1 MNGLKRY
8 FNRDAAQTARKASLA
23 AAGLNIAEILI
34 LTPLIFLLAL
44 RPEALTPSA
53 PTRIAGVLVCV
64 LMLINNVLSIGN
76 GRLWNR
82 MLLQNDMLRD
92 ALAQVEALN
101 TRLRTQRH
109 DFLNHLQVVYS
120 FLEMDENAQ
129 ARRYIDALTGQ
140 MQVQSL
146 SVRTALPAVNA
157 LLQIKLPQCERH
169 GIDAVLRVTSDW
181 RAIPIAEWELCRVLG
196 NLVDNAMDALN
207 TSDRPSKRLELELG
221 FDGGFYTLCC
231 RNNGPAIEPGNLGRI
246 FNVGFSTKKEGR
258 GLGLGIV
265 KSIVEDAGGTVT
277 LRSDDQWTAFFC
289 RVPEKRG

>member
-92 ALAQVEALN
+92 ALP
-101 TRLRTQRH
+101 RSRR
-109 DFLNHLQVVYS
+109 S
-120 FLEMDENAQ
+120 IPGC
-129 ARRYIDALTGQ
+129 ARSGT
-140 MQVQSL
+140 
-146 SVRTALPAVNA
+146 
-157 LLQIKLPQCERH
+157 
-169 GIDAVLRVTSDW
+169 
-181 RAIPIAEWELCRVLG
+181 
-196 NLVDNAMDALN
+196 
-207 TSDRPSKRLELELG
+207 
-221 FDGGFYTLCC
+221 
-231 RNNGPAIEPGNLGRI
+231 I
-246 FNVGFSTKKEGR
+246 F
-258 GLGLGIV
+258 
-265 KSIVEDAGGTVT
+265 
-277 LRSDDQWTAFFC
+277 
-289 RVPEKRG
+289 